1 MRNLCQYHKIKPLIV
16 IYSNPS
22 SHLSLAWLRAHLTAH
37 TVPAAE
43 GEGWIIFHLGPQ
55 EPAVILLPP
64 EPPLP
69 LAGLQS
75 VLHLVEVGGVAVGIE
90 EGAQAVVHPLLLL
103 VECQFDSLTVHTE
116 VEHLETRRPE
126 PFSTLF
132 SSRSV
137 N

>member
-1 MRNLCQYHKIKPLIV
+1 MRNLCQYRQIKPLIV
-16 IYSNPS
+16 IYSNSS

-69 LAGLQS
+69 LAWLQS
-75 VLHLVEVGGVAVGIE
+75 VLGLVEVRRLAVGIE
-90 EGAQAVVHPLLLL
+90 GGAQGGVHPLLLL
-103 VECQFDSLTVHTE
+103 DEGELDFLTVHSQ
-116 VEHLETRRPE
+116 VEHLEAGCPE
-126 PFSTLF
+126 AL
-132 SSRSV
+132 
-137 N
+137 